1 MGLDQCKPIRTLGFA
16 EAMAC
21 PQAKLLSIM
30 TKFVLIAALGAIAS
44 VSALG
49 NIGVS
54 PIAATAITGFSLT
67 ADSTNEFA
75 TSTQVAG
82 NVYAADYAPPT
93 QSALTVAIGDME
105 TAYTDAAGR
114 VALPENTNLNDGD
127 LGGQT
132 LGPGLYT
139 FSVPVTMPTDLT
151 LEGSDTDKW
160 IFQMSGNLDMAANTK
175 VILEGGALASNIV
188 WQVAGKVEVGTTAH
202 MEGILLV
209 KTKADFLTG
218 SSLNGR
224 ILAQTAVTLQSS
236 TVTQPGSGRLSIMTK
251 FVLIAALGA
260 IASVSALGNIGVS
273 PIAATAITGFSLTAD
288 STNEFA
294 TSTQVA
300 GNVYAADYA
309 PPTQS
314 ALTVA
319 IGDMETAYTDAA
331 GRVALPE
338 NTNLND
344 GDLGGQTLGPGLYTF
359 SVPVTMPTD
368 LTLEGSDTDKWIFQ
382 MSGNLD
388 MAANT
393 KVILEG
399 GALAS
404 NIVWQVAGKV
414 EVGTTAH
421 MEGILL
427 VKTKADFLTGSS
439 LNGRILAQTAV
450 TLQSS
455 TVTQPGSGRLSIMT
469 KFVLIAALGAIA
481 SVSANLE
488 AVNLGTA
495 GNYAIPLV
503 CPNRAIL
510 SKAGISTEP
519 TSAITGDIGV
529 SPIAATAI
537 TGFSLT
543 ADSTNVFATSTQVTG
558 KVYAD
563 DYHPPTKSALTVAI
577 GQTLGPGLYA
587 FSSSVKIP
595 TDCTISG
602 SATDKW
608 IFQMSGDLTMA
619 ANTKVILEGGALAS
633 NIVWQV
639 AGFVK
644 VKTGAHMEGILL
656 VKTKAD
662 FLTGSSLNGRILA
675 QTAVNLQSSTVT
687 QPGSGRLSIMTKF
700 VLIAALGAIASV
712 SANLE
717 AVNLG
722 TAGNY

>member
-1 MGLDQCKPIRTLGFA
+1 AI
-16 EAMAC
+16 
-21 PQAKLLSIM
+21 LSKAGIS
-30 TKFVLIAALGAIAS
+30 TEPT
-44 VSALG
+44 SAVTG

-236 TVTQPGSGRLSIMTK
+236 TVTQPGSGRLLGHRAVFATQCVGLFFRDSTCIKPRATSWTPTEPFWLSIMTK

-260 IASVSALGNIGVS
+260 IASVSALGPDAVYLGTAGNYAILSKAGISTEPTSAVTGNIGVS

-455 TVTQPGSGRLSIMT
+455 TVTQPGSGRL
-469 KFVLIAALGAIA
+469 LGQ
-481 SVSANLE
+481 
-488 AVNLGTA
+488 
-495 GNYAIPLV
+495 
-503 CPNRAIL
+503 
-510 SKAGISTEP
+510 
-519 TSAITGDIGV
+519 
-529 SPIAATAI
+529 
-537 TGFSLT
+537 T
-543 ADSTNVFATSTQVTG
+543 AD
-558 KVYAD
+558 
-563 DYHPPTKSALTVAI
+563 
-577 GQTLGPGLYA
+577 
-587 FSSSVKIP
+587 
-595 TDCTISG
+595 
-602 SATDKW
+602 
-608 IFQMSGDLTMA
+608 
-619 ANTKVILEGGALAS
+619 IL
-633 NIVWQV
+633 V
-639 AGFVK
+639 
-644 VKTGAHMEGILL
+644 
-656 VKTKAD
+656 
-662 FLTGSSLNGRILA
+662 
-675 QTAVNLQSSTVT
+675 
-687 QPGSGRLSIMTKF
+687 
-700 VLIAALGAIASV
+700 
-712 SANLE
+712 
-717 AVNLG
+717 
-722 TAGNY
+722 